1 MSETIAI
8 RNLTKVY
15 RDGGIVALRGVS
27 ISIQQGEFIIIVG
40 PSGSGKTTLLNIIGL
55 LDKPTEGE
63 LVIDGVEVKNGID
76 EDALRARK
84 IGFVFQL
91 HNLIPNLNAVENVEI
106 PMYARK
112 LPSAERRRRAKELLA
127 QVGLS
132 HRERSLAVR
141 LSGGERQRV
150 AIARALANDP
160 AILLCDEPTGNL
172 DSQTGDEIVKL
183 IRGICTDRKVTV
195 ILVTHNLELTK
206 YADKV
211 VHMRDG
217 KIEKILENSRS
228 TQ

>member
-1 MSETIAI
+1 MSETISI
-8 RNLTKVY
+8 KYLTKVY
-15 RDGGIVALRGVS
+15 RDGDIIALRGVS

-55 LDKPTEGE
+55 LDKRTEGD
-63 LVIDGVEVKNGID
+63 LTIDGVEVKNGID

-91 HNLIPNLNAVENVEI
+91 HNLIPNLTAVENVEI

-112 LPSAERRRRAKELLA
+112 ISSPERRARAKELLA
-127 QVGLS
+127 QVALS
-132 HRERSLAVR
+132 HRENSLAVR

-150 AIARALANDP
+150 AIARALANEP

-172 DSQTGDEIVKL
+172 DSATGDEIARL
-183 IRGICTDRKVTV
+183 IRGICTDKKVTV
-195 ILVTHNLELTK
+195 VLVTHNLELTK

-211 VHMRDG
+211 VQMRDG
-217 KIEKILENSRS
+217 KIEKILDNNAGAH
-228 TQ
+228 